1 MKRILYF
8 FVILIIL
15 SSMASATNHQ
25 GNWRWR
31 NDDGSENSATWK
43 AAENSIITI
52 QSPENIRLRIQM
64 YEYDRPDSI
73 WVGGLY
79 NIVYRKAGDID
90 WSIITN
96 DSSTNHFVLSASP
109 HFADGSATSI
119 QMTPQGE
126 GYSYIPGFMIESTF
140 PVMRPDLPHPST
152 TEWEYCIRP
161 TTNVTRDS
169 YYFLVQDLNG
179 TGIAFG
185 AGLIGID
192 VGITTPSVST
202 IQMSNIQND
211 QANCLGSIT
220 DDGSLEVIGRGV
232 CWNTTGMPTIADG
245 HTPESGSF
253 GLGNF
258 TAQLTG
264 LAPNTTYYVRSY
276 ATNTLGTGYGNEI
289 VFTTI
294 PTLGHWGLI
303 AFGGLIALVGAVVV
317 AKRYL

>member
-1 MKRILYF
+1 MKRILNF

-31 NDDGSENSATWK
+31 NDDGSESSATWK
-43 AAENSIITI
+43 AAENSITTV
-52 QSPENIRLRIQM
+52 QSPSNIRLRVQI
-64 YEYDRPDSI
+64 YDYSFEGVN
-73 WVGGLY
+73 WGGGLY
-79 NIVYRKAGDID
+79 NIAYRKAGDID
-90 WSIITN
+90 WAIITN
-96 DSSTNHFVLSASP
+96 DPSTNHFVLSASP
-109 HFADGSATSI
+109 NFADGSATTI

-140 PVMRPDLPHPST
+140 PVTKPSMPYSST

-161 TTNVTRDS
+161 TANITRDS
-169 YYFLVQDLNG
+169 YYFQVQDEGG
-179 TGIAFG
+179 TGIASG
-185 AGLIGID
+185 VGQIGID
-192 VGITTPSVST
+192 VSITTPSVST
-202 IQMSNIQND
+202 NQMSNIQND
-211 QANCLGSIT
+211 QAICLGSIT

-232 CWNTTGMPTIADG
+232 CWNTSGMPTIADG

-289 VFTTI
+289 VFTTVPI
-294 PTLGHWGLI
+294 LGQWGLI
-303 AFGGLIALVGAVVV
+303 AFGGLIALVGAAVV